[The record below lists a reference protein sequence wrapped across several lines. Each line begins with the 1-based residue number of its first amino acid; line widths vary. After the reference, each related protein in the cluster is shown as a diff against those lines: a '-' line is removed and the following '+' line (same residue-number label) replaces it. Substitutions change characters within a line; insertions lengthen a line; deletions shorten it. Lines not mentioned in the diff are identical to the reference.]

1 MQFEKQYTGKKP
13 SKNQVIKD
21 IKKAALSGYTKI
33 DLLWGENWIYI
44 EKSPNNFY
52 GRGWIKD
59 ISGSDIAQQLS
70 REDHR
75 AALNLYN
82 T

>member
-1 MQFEKQYTGKKP
+1 M
-13 SKNQVIKD
+13 D
-21 IKKAALSGYTKI
+21 IF
-33 DLLWGENWIYI
+33 WGENWIYI
-44 EKSPNNFY
+44 EKSPHNFY
-52 GRGWIKD
+52 GRGWIKE

-70 REDHR
+70 RDDYR

>member
-1 MQFEKQYTGKKP
+1 M
-13 SKNQVIKD
+13 D
-21 IKKAALSGYTKI
+21 IF
-33 DLLWGENWIYI
+33 WGENWIYI
-44 EKSPNNFY
+44 EKSPHNFY
-52 GRGWIKD
+52 GRGWIKE